1 MISIFRVVLWILILS
16 STILIPETI
25 LVFSGKYFVRF
36 SGPKISKVL
45 IRIRTLKCL
54 YQTFSILRVRMSYE
68 FHMVMHSL
76 LCVSSDYELI
86 KQYIG
91 VVYWEHTHSSF
102 ERDVVFP
109 GHALHE
115 KCLQRHSDVVPL
127 GGSQEKRDRL
137 VPQFNR
143 RSSARQALVVFLHRF
158 KLDFVFS
165 SVWKD
170 LYVCF
175 LYSTGSVH

>member
-1 MISIFRVVLWILILS
+1 M
-16 STILIPETI
+16 
-25 LVFSGKYFVRF
+25 FSGKYFVRF

-91 VVYWEHTHSSF
+91 VVY
-102 ERDVVFP
+102 
-109 GHALHE
+109 
-115 KCLQRHSDVVPL
+115 
-127 GGSQEKRDRL
+127 
-137 VPQFNR
+137 
-143 RSSARQALVVFLHRF
+143 
-158 KLDFVFS
+158 
-165 SVWKD
+165 
-170 LYVCF
+170 
-175 LYSTGSVH
+175 